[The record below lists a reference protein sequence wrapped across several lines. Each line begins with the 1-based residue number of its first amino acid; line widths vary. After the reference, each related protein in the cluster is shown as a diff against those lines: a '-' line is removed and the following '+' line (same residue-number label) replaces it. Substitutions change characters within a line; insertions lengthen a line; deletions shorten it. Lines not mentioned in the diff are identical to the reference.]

1 MNTKNMSFFHP
12 AKLLGTWFGSGLSP
26 KMSGTCGSIAALPF
40 AYVIQTVWGNS
51 ALLLAS
57 IIAFFAGWWASHV
70 YLRYTD
76 ASDPKEIVIDEVA
89 GQWFLLSFL
98 YATWTS
104 YIIGLALFRF
114 FDIVKPWPVSWS
126 DRVVKG
132 GLGVMLDDILAAA
145 YPLVICVVVAWL
157 SGFFGHPVNFE
168 PLLRILGERH
178 VS

>member
-1 MNTKNMSFFHP
+1 MSEKPISFFHP

-40 AYVIQTVWGNS
+40 AYVIQTIWGNS

-57 IIAFFAGWWASHV
+57 IIAFFVGWWASHV

-89 GQWFLLSFL
+89 GQWLVLSFL
-98 YATWTS
+98 YPTFNS
-104 YIIGLALFRF
+104 YLAGLVVFRL
-114 FDIVKPWPVSWS
+114 FDIVKPWPISWS
-126 DRVVKG
+126 DRKIKG
-132 GLGVMLDDILAAA
+132 GFGVMFDDILAAF
-145 YPLVICVVVAWL
+145 YPFVLGGLFVGGL
-157 SGFFGHPVNFE
+157 H
-168 PLLRILGERH
+168 LLGYAVDAGYLRALLMERH